1 MNFEINPCKACKEKY
16 KNGDCDIN
24 TVNSCVAETAAAF
37 AGIPSNNL
45 IKNTTD
51 ANNNWSTCMEDMM
64 AEQGRTPCDFQL
76 SMAPVWVQ
84 VPHYFPTLFSE
95 TGDPNTAKN
104 QCLIECSKN
113 KNTINECLLN
123 CETDFSAVRVIN
135 GGVKDKNESKKNE
148 SKKNESKKN
157 ESKKNIKSSNF
168 PSDPEFDS
176 IDKTAKG
183 MSIFIG
189 VIFVIILILIPI
201 GIYFSYKTSMKRY
214 EIAGEAMKQGNTTLA
229 MTALA
234 PEIGEGISSVFN
246 RNNNNYN
253 NNYNNGGF
261 NRKFM

>member
-1 MNFEINPCKACKEKY
+1 MKFEINPCKACWEKY
-16 KNGDCDIN
+16 NKGDCDIN

-37 AGIPSNNL
+37 AGIPSNNVVT
-45 IKNTTD
+45 NNSD
-51 ANNNWSTCMEDMM
+51 ANNNWSTCMQDMM
-64 AEQGRTPCDFQL
+64 ANQCRTPCDFQL

-84 VPHYFPTLFSE
+84 APHYFPILFSE

-135 GGVKDKNESKKNE
+135 GGVKDKNELKKNE

-157 ESKKNIKSSNF
+157 MSKKNIKSSNF

-214 EIAGEAMKQGNTTLA
+214 EIAGQAMKQGNTTLA